1 MENRFPSAHGLKTV
15 AKYKYSIGIDLGT
28 TNCAVSFV
36 DLDANEARSEVFW
49 VPQLDSVNSLVESK
63 SLPSFLYLPYGHEEK
78 ALPGEAL
85 GRIEGWVVGEFAR
98 KQTSVSP
105 GRVAHSAKS
114 WLGHHLESPERRLLP
129 WDSTEVK
136 AEEAISPLEASS
148 MLLAYLKSVWD
159 VRFAKAGALFA
170 DQLITITV
178 PASFDVAAQQA
189 TMEAA
194 MRAGYPDTVRLL
206 EEPQAAF
213 YRWMEAGGAIDGDE
227 LETAPEIATVLV
239 VDIGGG
245 TSDFSFFRV
254 LEGRGEQVFE
264 RVAVSE
270 HILLGGDNM
279 DLALAHAIESLLD
292 KNQDEELSG
301 EQWRHL
307 IAQARGLKERCLS
320 AASPSESEASERLS
334 IAIPGTGSGL
344 LAGTL
349 VAEIETN
356 RVRSMLIDGF
366 FPDCPK
372 AARPDAPQRGL
383 QEWGLPYAPDFAV
396 TRYLADFVRELGTID
411 AVLFNGGTLS
421 SPALKQRLLGQ
432 LEAWQEGNAP
442 KVLRNEETDLAVARG
457 AAYSGA
463 LIVRQEKKIEA
474 GSSRAIYLEI
484 GASMEAG
491 ESRLV
496 CVLPKGAAPGEVF
509 VVELEGLRLMVNQL
523 ARFQAYQGI
532 NELEDKAGA
541 LMRFDER
548 SFTQLPLLE
557 TNIKLAVNES
567 APDKSIRVRLESRLN
582 ELGLLEVGCVSVE
595 AGVTGSWP
603 LHFSLLGVG
612 EKDEKGEGWT
622 RADDDDDGVV
632 VVTGPGVSEER
643 IRKAESSLSD
653 LLKGKP
659 GRKGRLTASRL
670 LKVLERE
677 LALPKHEWN
686 LVLSRR
692 LAAVLLENVSIRE
705 RSSERAEAWA
715 YLTGYLMRPGFGDA
729 NDAQRIAFLWDRLG
743 RQGRSSS
750 KAVETQE
757 LILWRR
763 LSGGLSQERQELIYD
778 RELLSF
784 DTKKGAT
791 AERIRLLGTLEK
803 LTEMR
808 KGALIDRFLEKALE
822 AAKGDR
828 YAAPYFAALGGLLSR
843 SLFRAGPEYV
853 VSPAWV
859 ERAWERLGK
868 LDWKEDRL
876 LEVKPLFMRSAR
888 VVEER
893 RLNVSR
899 SLSKKIIGKLKKS
912 GVPESKLRPLLH
924 FVPMTRAEQVSAYGE
939 VLPVGLVME

>member
-1 MENRFPSAHGLKTV
+1 M

-49 VPQLDSVNSLVESK
+49 VPQLDSLNALVESK
-63 SLPSFLYLPYGHEEK
+63 SLPSFLYLPYGHEEN
-78 ALPGEAL
+78 ALPGETV
-85 GRIEGWVVGEFAR
+85 GRIEGWTVGEFAR
-98 KQTSVSP
+98 KQTSISP

-129 WDSTEVK
+129 WDSTEVE

-213 YRWMEAGGAIDGDE
+213 YRWMEAGGAFDGDA
-227 LETAPEIATVLV
+227 LETASEIETVLV

-279 DLALAHAIESLLD
+279 DLALAHAIESLLN
-292 KNQDEELSG
+292 KKQDEELSG

-307 IAQARGLKERCLS
+307 IARARELKERCLS
-320 AASPSESEASERLS
+320 GASPSESEASERLS

-344 LAGTL
+344 VAGTL
-349 VAEIETN
+349 VAEIESN
-356 RVRSMLIDGF
+356 LVRSMLIDGF

-372 AARPDAPQRGL
+372 TARPDAPQHGL

-396 TRYLADFVRELGTID
+396 TRYLADFVRELGTVD

-432 LEAWQEGNAP
+432 LGAWQAGNIP
-442 KVLRNEETDLAVARG
+442 RVLRNEETDLAVARG

-484 GASMEAG
+484 GASMDVG

-496 CVLPKGAAPGEVF
+496 CVLPKGAAAGEVF
-509 VVELEGLRLMVNQL
+509 VVELEGLRLTVNHL
-523 ARFQAYQGI
+523 ARFQAYQGV

-541 LMRFDER
+541 LKRFDER
-548 SFTQLPLLE
+548 SFTRLPLLE
-557 TNIKLAVNES
+557 TSVKLTVNES
-567 APDKSIRVRLESRLN
+567 VSDKPIRVRLESRLN

-595 AGVTGSWP
+595 AGVAGSWP

-622 RADDDDDGVV
+622 RPDDDGVV
-632 VVTGPGVSEER
+632 VVTDPEVSEER
-643 IRKAESSLSD
+643 IRKVESSLSA

-659 GRKGRLTASRL
+659 GGKGRLTASRV

-677 LALPKHEWN
+677 LGLPKHEWN
-686 LVLSRR
+686 LILSRR
-692 LAAVLLENVSIRE
+692 LAAILLENVSIRE
-705 RSSERAEAWA
+705 RSSEGAEAWV

-729 NDAQRIAFLWDRLG
+729 KDEQRIAFLWDRLG
-743 RQGRSSS
+743 REGRSSS
-750 KAVETQE
+750 KTVETQE

-763 LSGGLSQERQELIYD
+763 LSGGLSQECQELIYD
-778 RELLSF
+778 RELVLF
-784 DTKKGAT
+784 DTNKGAT

-822 AAKGDR
+822 AAKGDG

-876 LEVKPLFMRSAR
+876 REVRSLFMRAAR
-888 VVEER
+888 VAEER
-893 RLNVSR
+893 RLNVSK

-912 GVPESKLRPLLH
+912 GVPESKIRPLLH

-939 VLPVGLVME
+939 VLPVGLVMG